1 MNNNEI
7 IEIVY
12 NERYVDAIIKSIY
25 NKYHL
30 TKDISD
36 DLKSYVFLLLLEY
49 DNDLLNR
56 AYMNGYLMNLVGKI
70 IMNSLSKTSPFSKIM
85 NGGFPT
91 TYKLEKIYNNF
102 DIQEVEYD
110 YEADKDYED
119 KINKIEDILNNTH
132 YYYST
137 LFRLYLKGY
146 SYKQIEELTDIK
158 YCSVRAAI
166 VKTIEDIKNKI

>member
-1 MNNNEI
+1 MSNNEI
-7 IEIVY
+7 IEIIY
-12 NERYVDAIIKSIY
+12 NEGYIDAIIKSIY

-36 DLKSYVFLLLLEY
+36 ELKSYVFLLILEY
-49 DNDLLNR
+49 DNEQLDR

-70 IMNSLSKTSPFSKIM
+70 IMNSLSKTSPFSKMI

-91 TYKLEKIYNNF
+91 TYKLEKIDNNL
-102 DIQEVEYD
+102 DIQYNEYD

-119 KINKIEDILNNTH
+119 KINKIENILNNTH

-137 LFRLYLKGY
+137 LFRLYLEGY

>member
-1 MNNNEI
+1 MSNNEI
-7 IEIVY
+7 IEIIY
-12 NERYVDAIIKSIY
+12 NEGYIDAIIKSIY

-36 DLKSYVFLLLLEY
+36 ELKSYVFLLILEY
-49 DNDLLNR
+49 DNDQLYR

-70 IMNSLSKTSPFSKIM
+70 IMNSLSKTSPFSKMI
-85 NGGFPT
+85 NGGLPT
-91 TYKLEKIYNNF
+91 TYKLEKIYNNL
-102 DIQEVEYD
+102 DIQDDEYD
-110 YEADKDYED
+110 YEADKEYED

-166 VKTIEDIKNKI
+166 VKALEEKKKKI